1 VSWRMPIRALLPGF
15 VGEGVRVDQ
24 LLSHSAGQP
33 AWRAFHETLR
43 RELGRGPDQGTRGL
57 ERVPVGIRQGL
68 LRRLVL
74 SEPLEAHPGER
85 VLYSDLAFLTLGFAM
100 EEAWGLTLDRA
111 IEREV
116 WGALRVPG
124 LRFHRVSRSVSG
136 GRLDEV
142 AATEDC
148 PWRGGVLQ
156 GQVHDD
162 NCWAAGGYGGHA
174 GAFGNARSV
183 LELVAGLHGGGFL
196 SHPTLTRMWARSDEP
211 PGCPRTFGWDT
222 PSGAAPSSGTRF
234 SAENTVGHLGFTGT
248 SLWVDL
254 RAGVAVV
261 LLSNR
266 VHPSRANEGF
276 KPWRARVH
284 DALRDDLGY

>member
-1 VSWRMPIRALLPGF
+1 MGRLSAIPLEPSRFARTLQALDALIADGAAPGAVIGLWESRRSGICRVAARGQRRVVPSPLPLEAETPFDLASLTKVLGTALLVARSVERGLVSWRMPIRALLPGF

-74 SEPLEAHPGER
+74 SEPLEARPGER

-100 EEAWGLTLDRA
+100 EEAWGLELDRA

-148 PWRGGVLQ
+148 P
-156 GQVHDD
+156 
-162 NCWAAGGYGGHA
+162 
-174 GAFGNARSV
+174 
-183 LELVAGLHGGGFL
+183 
-196 SHPTLTRMWARSDEP
+196 
-211 PGCPRTFGWDT
+211 
-222 PSGAAPSSGTRF
+222 
-234 SAENTVGHLGFTGT
+234 
-248 SLWVDL
+248 
-254 RAGVAVV
+254 
-261 LLSNR
+261 
-266 VHPSRANEGF
+266 
-276 KPWRARVH
+276 
-284 DALRDDLGY
+284 